1 MNDVSSKAPN
11 YPLLID
17 GHTLN
22 LREDPIFN
30 GLEVTLKISL
40 GASCENF
47 PAWGKVSS
55 RIPARYTTDDGFVGV
70 SHPALSERGIDR
82 LLFTERSALVK
93 DSDDWTV
100 TVKGVSA

>member
-1 MNDVSSKAPN
+1 MINVSSKAPN
-11 YPLLID
+11 CPILID
-17 GHTLN
+17 GHALN
-22 LREDPIFN
+22 LREGPTFN

-40 GASCENF
+40 GTRCENF

-55 RIPARYTTDDGFVGV
+55 LIPARYATDDGFVGV
-70 SHPALSERGIDR
+70 SHHALSERGIDR